1 MKYEN
6 MKNYS
11 ETRFRQVTGVLP
23 STFLAMVTELKK
35 ATPKTEKRLGG
46 RPQILSIEDK
56 LLLTL
61 EYYKEYRSYD
71 CIAASYGISKG
82 SVSNIINWVENV
94 LVKSELFKLPGK
106 KALTKNTREI
116 EVIVVDTTET
126 PIERPKN
133 RQNKY
138 YSGKKND
145 IH

>member
-11 ETRFRQVTGVLP
+11 EGRFRQVTGVLP
-23 STFLAMVTELKK
+23 STFHAMVNELKK
-35 ATPKTEKRLGG
+35 DEERKEKKLDG
-46 RPQILSIEDK
+46 RPHVLSIEDK

-61 EYYKEYRSYD
+61 EYYREYRSYD

-82 SVSNIINWVENV
+82 SVSNIINWVEKV

-106 KALTKNTREI
+106 KALTKNTWEI
-116 EVIVVDTTET
+116 EVIVVDSTET

-133 RQNKY
+133 GQKKY

-145 IH
+145 TH